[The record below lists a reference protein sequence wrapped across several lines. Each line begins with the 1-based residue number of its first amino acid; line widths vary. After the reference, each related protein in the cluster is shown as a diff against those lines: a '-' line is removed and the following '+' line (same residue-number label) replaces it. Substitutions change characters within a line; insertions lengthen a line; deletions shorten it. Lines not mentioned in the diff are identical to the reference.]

1 MSEIMREEPGE
12 EFLPGSSYCD
22 GRERCLP
29 YVPRTDRIAGP
40 MEDADT
46 QERVRGLRERVD
58 EVDRELIRAL
68 NERARIVQEIMS
80 LKAETGAPV
89 YDPRREE
96 EILQRVVEQNEGPI
110 YDSSMRDIFELIL
123 HRIRDLEIQRGEFQR

>member
-1 MSEIMREEPGE
+1 
-12 EFLPGSSYCD
+12 
-22 GRERCLP
+22 
-29 YVPRTDRIAGP
+29 
-40 MEDADT
+40 MEDAKT
-46 QERVRGLRERVD
+46 QERVRELRERVD

-68 NERARIVQEIMS
+68 NERARIVQEIMA
-80 LKAETGAPV
+80 LKAEAGAPV
-89 YDPRREE
+89 YDPKREE

>member
-1 MSEIMREEPGE
+1 
-12 EFLPGSSYCD
+12 
-22 GRERCLP
+22 
-29 YVPRTDRIAGP
+29 
-40 MEDADT
+40 MEDADV
-46 QERVRGLRERVD
+46 QERVRALRERVD

-68 NERARIVQEIMS
+68 NERARIVQEIMA

-110 YDSSMRDIFELIL
+110 YDSSMRDIFEMIL
-123 HRIRDLEIQRGEFQR
+123 HRIRDLEIQRGEFSR

>member
-1 MSEIMREEPGE
+1 
-12 EFLPGSSYCD
+12 
-22 GRERCLP
+22 
-29 YVPRTDRIAGP
+29 
-40 MEDADT
+40 MEDALS
-46 QERVRGLRERVD
+46 QERIRELRERVD

-68 NERARIVQEIMS
+68 NERARIVQEIMT
-80 LKAETGAPV
+80 LKAESGAPV

-96 EILQRVVEQNEGPI
+96 EILQRVVEQNKGPI